1 VGSSVNSADAIGGN
15 QGSSADAAVLGGTSD
30 ATGGDTTLNTTQKG
44 WGGSGTGGDAS
55 ASANG
60 GAATSGPAVVNNSA
74 WVDQHLTQKAKVK
87 VSGFSAAWIV

>member
-1 VGSSVNSADAIGGN
+1 VSQFVHFVPPFCFTIREP
-15 QGSSADAAVLGGTSD
+15 QLG
-30 ATGGDTTLNTTQKG
+30 Q
-44 WGGSGTGGDAS
+44 GSGTGGDAS

-87 VSGFSAAWIV
+87 VSGLSAAWIA

>member
-60 GAATSGPAVVNNSA
+60 GAATSGPATVNNSA

-87 VSGFSAAWIV
+87 VSGLSAAWIA